1 MKYGFLKRLGL
12 LILLIIFVNSI
23 GIRPVVAETAAEI
36 DREVDAALQMLHEK
50 IPKAKELSK
59 VAKGI
64 LVFPDVIKAGLIVGG
79 QYGKGALR
87 VKGKTVGYYNT
98 VAVSY
103 GLQAGAQSFG
113 YALIFL
119 SDAALE
125 YLQNSAGWEIGT
137 GPSVVV
143 VDKGMAGS
151 LTTTSAKDN
160 IYAFFFDQEGLML
173 GLGLQGTKIT
183 KITPDQ

>member
-1 MKYGFLKRLGL
+1 VGAFLL
-12 LILLIIFVNSI
+12 LTIFIHLI
-23 GIRPVVAETAAEI
+23 GILPAVADSAAEI
-36 DREVDAALQMLHEK
+36 DREVDAALKMLKKE

-64 LVFPDVIKAGLIVGG
+64 LVFPDVLKAGLIIGG
-79 QYGKGALR
+79 QFGEGALR
-87 VKGKTVGYYNT
+87 VKGKTAGYYNT
-98 VAVSY
+98 IAASY
-103 GLQAGAQSFG
+103 GLQAGAQTFG

-119 SDAALE
+119 SDSALE
-125 YLQNSAGWEIGT
+125 YLQNSDGWEIGT

-143 VDKGMAGS
+143 LDEGMASS
-151 LTTTSAKDN
+151 LTTTSAKDG

-183 KITPDQ
+183 KITKP